1 MANRFVDATLRLVDK
16 FSSPLS
22 KATAEMQAKGRQIQ
36 KTANSIKRTGK
47 KLRIRRDIVGKKGN
61 GADYRNHGRFWKNG
75 GHI

>member
-47 KLRIRRDIVGKKGN
+47 NLS
-61 GADYRNHGRFWKNG
+61 
-75 GHI
+75 

>member
-36 KTANSIKRTGK
+36 KTAT
-47 KLRIRRDIVGKKGN
+47 RIRRDIVGKKGN

>member
-47 KLRIRRDIVGKKGN
+47 T
-61 GADYRNHGRFWKNG
+61 
-75 GHI
+75 

>member
-22 KATAEMQAKGRQIQ
+22 
-36 KTANSIKRTGK
+36 
-47 KLRIRRDIVGKKGN
+47 IRRDIVGKKGN

>member
-36 KTANSIKRTGK
+36 KTAK
-47 KLRIRRDIVGKKGN
+47 
-61 GADYRNHGRFWKNG
+61 
-75 GHI
+75 

>member
-36 KTANSIKRTGK
+36 KTANSSTPKTSGIFMK
-47 KLRIRRDIVGKKGN
+47 K
-61 GADYRNHGRFWKNG
+61 
-75 GHI
+75 